1 MTMQQ
6 LYLLVPLAPL
16 AAAIVVGLFGAK
28 MPRSMAHWL
37 TITGVAVAMVASYVI
52 WRDVAAGHTFNG
64 NLYTWLASGELRFAI
79 GFLVD
84 PLTATMMLVV
94 RLRW

>member
-28 MPRSMAHWL
+28 MPRAMSHWL
-37 TITGVAVAMVASYVI
+37 TIAGVSAALVASLVI
-52 WRDVAAGHTFNG
+52 WRDVAAGHVFNG
-64 NLYTWLASGELRFAI
+64 DVYTWVAIGSLKMSI
-79 GFLVD
+79 GFLID
-84 PLTATMMLVV
+84 PLTVLMMLVV
-94 RLRW
+94 TFV